1 MEEDSFVFGEN
12 LPHQWSFME
21 FNVPVLS
28 AAGEE
33 EWVLARVDRREDTKV
48 VRVEGSP
55 FTLTIVRAWTQGTE
69 IISSQ
74 PGQPREASP
83 PLGHM
88 GWVFPRGNATVEIR
102 LQL

>member
-1 MEEDSFVFGEN
+1 
-12 LPHQWSFME
+12 ME

-28 AAGEE
+28 PDGEE

-55 FTLTIVRAWTQGTE
+55 FTFTVVRAWSQGAE
-69 IISSQ
+69 IVSSQ
-74 PGQPREASP
+74 PKQHREATP

-102 LQL
+102 LKL

>member
-1 MEEDSFVFGEN
+1 
-12 LPHQWSFME
+12 ME

-48 VRVEGSP
+48 VRIEGSP
-55 FTLTIVRAWTQGTE
+55 FTSTVVRAWSQGAE

-74 PGQPREASP
+74 PGQLREASP
-83 PLGHM
+83 PLGHI
-88 GWVFPRGNATVEIR
+88 GWVFPRGNGNATVEIR
-102 LQL
+102 LKL

>member
-1 MEEDSFVFGEN
+1 
-12 LPHQWSFME
+12 ME

-55 FTLTIVRAWTQGTE
+55 FSLTVVRPWTQGAE
-69 IISSQ
+69 IVSSQ
-74 PGQPREASP
+74 PGQLREASP
-83 PLGHM
+83 PLGHK
-88 GWVFPRGNATVEIR
+88 GWVFPQGNATVEIR
-102 LQL
+102 LKL

>member
-1 MEEDSFVFGEN
+1 
-12 LPHQWSFME
+12 ME

-55 FTLTIVRAWTQGTE
+55 FNLTMVRAWTQGTE

-74 PGQPREASP
+74 PGQHREASP

-88 GWVFPRGNATVEIR
+88 GWVFPRGNASVEIR
-102 LQL
+102 LKL